1 MQNKSYG
8 SKMAESKIGNTAIGR
23 QAFGYFLVSISSLII
38 NLIARY
44 LLGFYIPFWCSVGL
58 AYVLG
63 LFTSFYLS
71 SRFVFKQKGNF
82 FRFSFVA
89 SIGLIGALI
98 ASTLSLYLLENL
110 NEKIDYV
117 DFNKE
122 WLELLA
128 HINGIAISFM
138 LNFLGHKFFSFKKS
152 D

>member
-1 MQNKSYG
+1 MQSKSHK
-8 SKMAESKIGNTAIGR
+8 SKIAESKTSKLTISG
-23 QAFGYFLVSISSLII
+23 QVFGYFLVSASSLII
-38 NLIARY
+38 NLITRY

-58 AYVLG
+58 AYILG

-89 SIGLIGALI
+89 SIGLIGALM
-98 ASTLSLYLLENL
+98 ASTLSLYLLEDL
-110 NEKIDYV
+110 KEKLDCM

-128 HINGIAISFM
+128 HLNGIAISFV
-138 LNFLGHKFFSFKKS
+138 LNFLGHKFFSFKK
-152 D
+152 